1 VERPRRVVLRTI
13 DASARPGSWRT
24 CAGAAFGGDLSLTWL
39 PLRVMPDEH
48 G

>member
-1 VERPRRVVLRTI
+1 MHRRVRVLGG
-13 DASARPGSWRT
+13 PV
-24 CAGAAFGGDLSLTWL
+24 AGAAFGGDLSLTWL